1 MGDFITEA
9 FVRLGFR
16 AEFDTSIGATRAKT
30 VERIGLSFAVMVIA
44 AGLISPLAAMGWW
57 ALSLL
62 AEGCLWFATAERRYQ
77 MRPEIARAQR
87 LAASFLAACCW
98 AVLAFLWWRT
108 GQETNRLVAIALLAG
123 VLIYVVRG
131 CYQNLLHFFV
141 CFVPPTAAALTLP
154 FFAEGT
160 TFQLVALEL
169 SMMLLGGFGLISA
182 FSAHQGHLHLTA
194 LNRELTEKRETA
206 EAATRAKSEFLAN
219 MSHEIRTPLNG
230 VIGVA
235 DVLSRSRLSA
245 RDREMVE
252 TIRSSGVT
260 LNDLLSDILD
270 ISRIEAGQINLEHK
284 ALHLGE
290 LMRAVAG
297 LARLRAEDKGLEFK
311 LAIAPEV
318 DGWVLGDAT
327 RVRQIV
333 SNLVFNAIKFTAE
346 GHVALTASV
355 NVRAGVSICVSDTGI
370 GIEPERKAAVFGR
383 FAQAD
388 GSITRRYGGSG
399 LGLAISKDLAEL
411 MGGELECESTAGQ
424 GSTFRFS
431 MPLEPCDADEA
442 DQQARGE
449 EPVPGLRVLVADD
462 HPTNRRVVELILGQ
476 MGATVT
482 SAENGEEA
490 VELWSQGGFDLILM
504 DMQMPV
510 MDGLTATRAIRE
522 QERSSGVR
530 TPILMLTANA
540 MPEHVKAG
548 REAGA
553 DGHLAKPITVAS
565 LMPAILGAVGEA
577 SAAA

>member
-1 MGDFITEA
+1 
-9 FVRLGFR
+9 
-16 AEFDTSIGATRAKT
+16 
-30 VERIGLSFAVMVIA
+30 
-44 AGLISPLAAMGWW
+44 
-57 ALSLL
+57 
-62 AEGCLWFATAERRYQ
+62 
-77 MRPEIARAQR
+77 
-87 LAASFLAACCW
+87 
-98 AVLAFLWWRT
+98 
-108 GQETNRLVAIALLAG
+108 
-123 VLIYVVRG
+123 YVVRG

-141 CFVPPTAAALTLP
+141 CFIPPTAAALTLP

-182 FSAHQGHLHLTA
+182 FSAHQGHLQLTA

-252 TIRSSGVT
+252 TIRSSGET

-290 LMRAVAG
+290 LIRSVAG
-297 LARLRAEDKGLEFK
+297 LARMRAEEKGLEFK
-311 LAIAPEV
+311 LSIAPDV
-318 DGWVLGDAT
+318 DGWMLGDPT

-346 GHVALTASV
+346 GHVALTAAV
-355 NVRAGVSICVSDTGI
+355 NVRAGLSISVSDTGI
-370 GIEPERKAAVFGR
+370 GIEPERKAAIFGR

-388 GSITRRYGGSG
+388 GSITRRFGGSG
-399 LGLAISKDLAEL
+399 LGLAISKNLAEL
-411 MGGELECESTAGQ
+411 MGGELECESRPGE
-424 GSTFRFS
+424 GSTFRFTL
-431 MPLEPCDADEA
+431 PLEPCEADET
-442 DQQARGE
+442 DSQAGGDE
-449 EPVPGLRVLVADD
+449 AMPGLRVLVADD
-462 HPTNRRVVELILGQ
+462 HPTNRRVIELILGQ
-476 MGATVT
+476 MGAAVT
-482 SAENGEEA
+482 SAENGQEA
-490 VELWSQGGFDLILM
+490 VELWKQGGFDLILM

-510 MDGLTATRAIRE
+510 MDGLTATRTIRE
-522 QERSSGVR
+522 HERSSGVR

-553 DGHLAKPITVAS
+553 DGHLAKPITVAA
-565 LMPAILGAVGEA
+565 LAPAILGAVGQ
-577 SAAA
+577 AAAAA